1 MKKKLKILCIGNSFS
16 VDTTKRAPEIAP
28 ALGITLTIGN
38 LFVPGCP
45 IDRHYEHIV
54 IDTPAYNYY
63 YNNGGE
69 WMQTPDYK
77 ISDAIRSDDW
87 DYISIQH
94 GSSGGRSYIRPEC
107 YAHFPALVQAVKAL
121 APAHTKIVFNITW
134 PADPSHHHRDLRTHT
149 GSQLSLMNNIIR
161 ITQELVTPTP
171 NFHGTIPTGIAIQNA
186 RTAGLGSMTRDG
198 YHLSKDLGRYLAA
211 LTFLCA
217 ISGICPTELIPDPNF
232 PEQPVLIRAAQLAI
246 ERPNVVTVMTQ
257 E

>member
-1 MKKKLKILCIGNSFS
+1 MNKKLKILCIGNSFS
-16 VDTTKRAPEIAP
+16 VDTTRRLPEVAP
-28 ALGITLTIGN
+28 ALGVELVIGN
-38 LFVPGCP
+38 LYVPGCP

-54 IDTPAYNYY
+54 NDTPIYKYY
-63 YNNGGE
+63 HHDGGE
-69 WMQTPDYK
+69 WTDTPDYK

-107 YAHFPALVQAVKAL
+107 YDHFPALVQAVKAL

-134 PADPSHHHRDLRTHT
+134 TGETARDHRDMRAHT

-161 ITQELVTPTP
+161 ITRQLIEPTADLS
-171 NFHGTIPTGIAIQNA
+171 FTIPTGIAIQNA
-186 RTAGLGSMTRDG
+186 RSANIGIMTRDG

-211 LTFLCA
+211 LTFLCTITG
-217 ISGICPTELIPDPNF
+217 ISPTQLKPDPDF
-232 PEQPVLIRAAQLAI
+232 PEQATLIKAAKLAI
-246 ERPNVVTVMTQ
+246 ENPYVVTLMTK